1 MSARFD
7 GLDWAKSPSG
17 MPVLPGALAA
27 IDCSIESVTPAGDH
41 SFVLGRVQHLSANE
55 TVGEAMVFYRGK
67 VTGVTPAQ

>member
-1 MSARFD
+1 
-7 GLDWAKSPSG
+7 
-17 MPVLPGALAA
+17 MPVLPGVLAA